1 MTRALHPYA
10 WWIWAIAA
18 AVCASRTRNPLG
30 LVLIGAAV
38 LTVAVQRRRE
48 GSGAE
53 AVRIFVR
60 FALVVIALRVL
71 LTILLGATVG
81 NTMLFELP
89 SVPLPEWMAGLNLG
103 GPVYLEA
110 VVAAFYEGMRL
121 AVILICFGAV
131 NALVSP
137 YRLLRAL
144 PQALHE
150 AGVAV
155 SIGLTLAPQ
164 LVVEAGRVRRA
175 RRLRGRPSGL
185 KGIRGTIMPVLE
197 GALEGAAH
205 NAASMDSRGYGRTS
219 AIPAG
224 KRLGA
229 LWLGGAGLVAATVA
243 AYGTFAPDSP
253 RFFAPVAS
261 LVAACGLG
269 VSIWLAGSGSNRT
282 VHRPDVWRGTEWM
295 VATAGVSAALVFR
308 AAANGAEIA
317 PATFPL
323 SWPELGAASIAAAF
337 LLISPIVTT
346 RSPVS
351 LSRTT
356 VAGTEGPIGTSELAT

>member
-1 MTRALHPYA
+1 MKPLHPYA

-18 AVCASRTRNPLG
+18 AICASRTRNPLG

-48 GSGAE
+48 GSGTE

-60 FALVVIALRVL
+60 FGLVVIALRVL
-71 LTILLGATVG
+71 LTIILGATVG
-81 NTMLFELP
+81 NSLLFELP
-89 SVPLPEWMAGLNLG
+89 SVPLPDWMAGLEIG
-103 GPVYLEA
+103 GAVYLEA
-110 VVAAFYEGMRL
+110 VVAAFYEGLRL
-121 AVILICFGAV
+121 AVILLCFGAV

-175 RRLRGRPSGL
+175 RRLRGRPTGL

-205 NAASMDSRGYGRTS
+205 NAASMDSRGYGRTGAIS
-219 AIPAG
+219 ANN
-224 KRLGA
+224 RLAA
-229 LWLGGAGLVAATVA
+229 LWLGGFGLVAAAVA
-243 AYGTFAPDSP
+243 SYGTFAPDSP
-253 RFFAPVAS
+253 RYFAPVAS
-261 LVAACGLG
+261 ALAASCLG
-269 VSIWLAGSGSNRT
+269 SAIWLAGSGSVRT
-282 VHRPDVWRGTEWM
+282 VHRPDVWGRSDWM
-295 VATAGVSAALVFR
+295 VSGAAVLAAVVFR

-317 PATFPL
+317 PGTVPL
-323 SWPELGAASIAAAF
+323 VWPEVGGASVVAAF

-346 RSPVS
+346 AGTVTRGRRATPGGRV
-351 LSRTT
+351 
-356 VAGTEGPIGTSELAT
+356 VAGGRA